1 MDGPLVKGGVE
12 MQIKVV
18 KAPRFLA
25 ALLKRVFRVR

>member
-1 MDGPLVKGGVE
+1 MVKGGVE

-25 ALLKRVFRVR
+25 GLLKLVFRVR